1 MVEIIRI
8 ERKRI
13 LNVRVFWLFL
23 IIVILFS
30 AYSTYSV
37 LRRYNIPCMDQKITW
52 RENLEHAK
60 ANLQGKIINRE
71 FLEFMREQEG
81 ELSYLDERNLEE
93 LVVANYEGKS
103 VQDLSDEDIRGFYQ
117 KRLSNIRVMLGE
129 GQNIHYTQEEI
140 GQLMYRAE
148 KVSEIEFGYAEGWKV
163 LNDDMGIFTAFLL
176 ILISVLLLPLFGVD
190 AKGDMKELYRG
201 TKYGKKPLDHA
212 RVLTAFLM
220 GIFLYLLGMVV
231 FFVIKIIPFG
241 FEGWNQCIQSNSKM
255 FFSVYPITNL
265 QQFFLNGM
273 IGLAALLFAV
283 SFLIFITVFMEKV
296 MSSAVVFIFFWILLL
311 LFDQMYLWPVNHFF
325 ANFMPLRMTSFSH
338 YYIGNEIYRVFGV
351 SLSCMAWSI
360 LLSGLIAGILLLL
373 AIMIIKEKRKKG
385 MY

>member
-81 ELSYLDERNLEE
+81 ELFYLDERNLEE

-129 GQNIHYTQEEI
+129 SQNIHYTQEEI

-176 ILISVLLLPLFGVD
+176 ILISVLLFPLFGVD

-212 RVLTAFLM
+212 RVLTAFLI

-231 FFVIKIIPFG
+231 FFVIKMIPFG